1 MAEKKEPKVTK
12 GNIKNGTIEL
22 VLLLLLRSEKKYG
35 YQLANELLE
44 YSERGYKLNEATM
57 YPTLYRL
64 NEKGYLEYEQIKVG
78 VKRTRV
84 YYSIT
89 ESGLEYLDRL
99 LDEYYSITEAIGKI
113 ITRTSNEK

>member
-1 MAEKKEPKVTK
+1 MGAVAL
-12 GNIKNGTIEL
+12 L
-22 VLLLLLRSEKKYG
+22 VILMF
-35 YQLANELLE
+35 
-44 YSERGYKLNEATM
+44 KLNEATM

-99 LDEYYSITEAIGKI
+99 LDEYYSITGAIGKI

>member
-44 YSERGYKLNEATM
+44 YSEGGYKLND
-57 YPTLYRL
+57 PTLYRL

-99 LDEYYSITEAIGKI
+99 LDEYYSITGAIGKI